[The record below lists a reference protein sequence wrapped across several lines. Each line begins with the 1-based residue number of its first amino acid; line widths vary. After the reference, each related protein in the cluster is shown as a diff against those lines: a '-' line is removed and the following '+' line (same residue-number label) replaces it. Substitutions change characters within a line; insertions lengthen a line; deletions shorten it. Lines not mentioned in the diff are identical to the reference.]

1 MISKIRSSLYA
12 KVFLTTT
19 AMLLCVSLLV
29 FSLLA
34 WLMPQTYSNRLNTVL
49 DERVQRFV
57 SELEQ
62 VAFPNS
68 GGLFD
73 QLLQDMEINSVELY
87 NGKGEFVPLPTEQY
101 AEARDGNTAYI
112 EQTQINELRK
122 TVPLL
127 SGSYHFSFS
136 DSNERY
142 MLIVYGAAEQ
152 IGELQQS
159 FIRVFPFIL
168 LIVLAVAFIVSWL
181 YSCMLTKPVLEI
193 SRISEKMSDLQL
205 NWMVDEQRT
214 DELGTLGKSLNR
226 LSHNLSVTLSDL
238 QNANKKLEADI
249 EHEKK
254 LEQARINF
262 FSAVSHELKTPVT
275 IIKGQ
280 LEGMLLGIGA
290 YKDREKY
297 LNRSL
302 EIANTLETMV
312 QEILTISRLET
323 AGAEFKIDH
332 LDCVQIIK
340 SYLNETE
347 DLVVRKDLQIYLDLP
362 SSVLIT
368 GNKML
373 MEKVFSNLIGNA
385 IKYSPQGASIRISA
399 HMEHEQIKFSFE
411 NTGTC
416 IPEDSIPKLFDAFYR
431 VEQSRSRKTG
441 GSGLGLYIV
450 QEILHQHGSECTV
463 CNTQAG
469 VKFSFTISSSTHKSQ
484 TNPTGITKRGDMI
497 WAY

>member
-254 LEQARINF
+254 LEQARTNF

-362 SSVLIT
+362 LSVLIT

-469 VKFSFTISSSTHKSQ
+469 VRFSFTISSSTHKSQ

>member
-1 MISKIRSSLYA
+1 MAKKIKGSLFA
-12 KVFLTTT
+12 KVFLITSV
-19 AMLLCVSLLV
+19 MLLCISLLV
-29 FSLLA
+29 FGMLA
-34 WLMPQTYSNRLNTVL
+34 WLMPQTYSNRLNTIL
-49 DERVQRFV
+49 DKRAQDFI

-62 VAFPNS
+62 VPFSDS

-73 QLLQDMEINSVELY
+73 QFVADTEINSVELY
-87 NGKGEFVPLPTEQY
+87 NSGGDWVTLPAKEFDNEWTGNIAQTAFAGPGETSPVLSNQY
-101 AEARDGNTAYI
+101 Y
-112 EQTQINELRK
+112 
-122 TVPLL
+122 
-127 SGSYHFSFS
+127 FSFS
-136 DSNERY
+136 DCSDRY
-142 MLIVYGAAEQ
+142 TLVVYGEAEQ
-152 IGELQQS
+152 ISELQQS
-159 FIRVFPFIL
+159 FIRIFPIIL
-168 LIVLAVAFIVSWL
+168 LLVLAIALVISWL
-181 YSCMLTKPVLEI
+181 YSRMITEPVLEI

-205 NWMVDEQRT
+205 DWMVDEQRT

-226 LSHNLSVTLSDL
+226 LSRNLSTALSDL
-238 QNANKKLEADI
+238 QNANRKLEADI
-249 EHEKK
+249 EHEKE
-254 LEQARINF
+254 LEQARTNF

-297 LNRSL
+297 LTRSL

-323 AGAEFKIDH
+323 AGPDFKRDC

-340 SYLNETE
+340 SYLSETE
-347 DLVVRKDLQIYLDLP
+347 DLIAGKDLQIYFDAPP
-362 SSVLIT
+362 SALIT

-385 IKYSPQGASIRISA
+385 IKYSPQGASIHISV
-399 HMEHEQIKFSFE
+399 HMEHEQIKFSVE
-411 NTGTC
+411 NTGAH

-450 QEILHQHGSECTV
+450 QEILHLHGSECTV
-463 CNTQAG
+463 CNTQDG
-469 VKFSFTISSSTHKSQ
+469 VKFSFTI
-484 TNPTGITKRGDMI
+484 
-497 WAY
+497 

>member
-323 AGAEFKIDH
+323 AGAEFKMDH

-362 SSVLIT
+362 LSVLIT

-411 NTGTC
+411 NTGAH
-416 IPEDSIPKLFDAFYR
+416 IPEDSISKLFDAFYR

-469 VKFSFTISSSTHKSQ
+469 VRFSFTISSSTHKSQ

>member
-1 MISKIRSSLYA
+1 MIKKIKSSLFA
-12 KVFLTTT
+12 KVFLITSV
-19 AMLLCVSLLV
+19 MLLCISLLV
-29 FSLLA
+29 FGMLA
-34 WLMPQTYSNRLNTVL
+34 WLMPQTYSNRLNTIL
-49 DERVQRFV
+49 DKRAQDFI

-62 VAFPNS
+62 VPFSDS

-73 QLLQDMEINSVELY
+73 QFVADTEINSVELY
-87 NGKGEFVPLPTEQY
+87 NSGGDWVALPSKEFDNEWKGNVAQTAVAGPGETSPVLSNQY
-101 AEARDGNTAYI
+101 Y
-112 EQTQINELRK
+112 
-122 TVPLL
+122 
-127 SGSYHFSFS
+127 FSFS
-136 DSNERY
+136 DCSDRY
-142 MLIVYGAAEQ
+142 TLVVYGEAEQ
-152 IGELQQS
+152 ISELQQS
-159 FIRVFPFIL
+159 FIRVFPIIL
-168 LIVLAVAFIVSWL
+168 LLVLAIALVISWL
-181 YSCMLTKPVLEI
+181 YSRMITKPVLEI

-205 NWMVDEQRT
+205 DWKIDEQRT

-226 LSHNLSVTLSDL
+226 LSRNLSTALSDL
-238 QNANKKLEADI
+238 QNANRKLEADI
-249 EHEKK
+249 EHEKE
-254 LEQARINF
+254 LEQARTNF

-297 LNRSL
+297 LTRSL

-323 AGAEFKIDH
+323 VGPDFKKDC

-340 SYLNETE
+340 SYLSETE
-347 DLVVRKDLQIYLDLP
+347 DLIAGKDLQIDLNAPP
-362 SSVLIT
+362 SALIA
-368 GNKML
+368 GNKLL

-385 IKYSPQGASIRISA
+385 IKYSPQGASIHISIHA
-399 HMEHEQIKFSFE
+399 EHEQIKFSVE
-411 NTGTC
+411 NTGAH

-450 QEILHQHGSECTV
+450 QEILHHHGSECMV

-469 VKFSFTISSSTHKSQ
+469 VKFSFTI
-484 TNPTGITKRGDMI
+484 
-497 WAY
+497 

>member
-254 LEQARINF
+254 LEQARTNF

-362 SSVLIT
+362 LSVLIT

>member
-1 MISKIRSSLYA
+1 
-12 KVFLTTT
+12 
-19 AMLLCVSLLV
+19 
-29 FSLLA
+29 
-34 WLMPQTYSNRLNTVL
+34 
-49 DERVQRFV
+49 
-57 SELEQ
+57 
-62 VAFPNS
+62 
-68 GGLFD
+68 
-73 QLLQDMEINSVELY
+73 
-87 NGKGEFVPLPTEQY
+87 
-101 AEARDGNTAYI
+101 
-112 EQTQINELRK
+112 
-122 TVPLL
+122 
-127 SGSYHFSFS
+127 
-136 DSNERY
+136 

-181 YSCMLTKPVLEI
+181 YSCMITKPVLEI

-205 NWMVDEQRT
+205 NWTVDEQRT

-226 LSHNLSVTLSDL
+226 LSRNLSTALSDL
-238 QNANKKLEADI
+238 QNANRKLEADI
-249 EHEKK
+249 EHEKE
-254 LEQARINF
+254 LEQARTNF

-297 LNRSL
+297 LTRSL

-323 AGAEFKIDH
+323 AGPDFKKDC

-340 SYLNETE
+340 SYLSETE
-347 DLVVRKDLQIYLDLP
+347 DLIAGKDLQIYLDVPP
-362 SSVLIT
+362 SALIT

-385 IKYSPQGASIRISA
+385 IKYSPQGASIYISV
-399 HMEHEQIKFSFE
+399 HIEHGQIEFSVE
-411 NTGTC
+411 NTGAH
-416 IPEDSIPKLFDAFYR
+416 IPEESIPKLFDAFYR

-450 QEILHQHGSECTV
+450 QEILHLHGSECTV
-463 CNTQAG
+463 SNTLAG
-469 VKFSFTISSSTHKSQ
+469 VKFSFTILHINHKLIPHVSTKEV
-484 TNPTGITKRGDMI
+484 I
-497 WAY
+497 

>member
-1 MISKIRSSLYA
+1 
-12 KVFLTTT
+12 
-19 AMLLCVSLLV
+19 MLLCISLLV
-29 FSLLA
+29 FGMLA
-34 WLMPQTYSNRLNTVL
+34 WLMPQTYSNKLNTIL
-49 DERVQRFV
+49 DERARGFV

-62 VAFPNS
+62 VPFSDS

-73 QLLQDMEINSVELY
+73 QFIADMEINSVELY
-87 NGKGEFVPLPTEQY
+87 DSSGDFVPLPSKEYNNEWEDNIAQT
-101 AEARDGNTAYI
+101 AVAGLGEASPI
-112 EQTQINELRK
+112 
-122 TVPLL
+122 L
-127 SGSYHFSFS
+127 SNHYYFSFS
-136 DSNERY
+136 DRNDRY
-142 MLIVYGAAEQ
+142 TLVVYGEAEH
-152 IGELQQS
+152 ILELQQS
-159 FIRVFPFIL
+159 FIRIFPLIL
-168 LIVLAVAFIVSWL
+168 LTVLVVAFVVSWL
-181 YSCMLTKPVLEI
+181 YSRMITKPVLEI

-205 NWMVDEQRT
+205 DWTVDEQRT

-226 LSHNLSVTLSDL
+226 LSCNLSTALSDL
-238 QNANKKLEADI
+238 QNANRKLEADI
-249 EHEKK
+249 EHEKE
-254 LEQARINF
+254 LEQARTNF

-280 LEGMLLGIGA
+280 LEGMLLGVGA

-297 LNRSL
+297 LARSL

-323 AGAEFKIDH
+323 AGTDFKKDH
-332 LDCVQIIK
+332 LDCIQIIK
-340 SYLNETE
+340 SYLSEIE
-347 DLVVRKDLQIYLDLP
+347 DLIAEKDLQIYLDVPP
-362 SSVLIT
+362 SALIT

-385 IKYSPQGASIRISA
+385 IKYSPQGAAIRISVY
-399 HMEHEQIKFSFE
+399 MEHEQMEFSVE
-411 NTGTC
+411 NTGSH

-469 VKFSFTISSSTHKSQ
+469 VKFSFTI
-484 TNPTGITKRGDMI
+484 
-497 WAY
+497 

>member
-205 NWMVDEQRT
+205 NWTVDEQRT

-226 LSHNLSVTLSDL
+226 LSYNLSVTLSDL

-323 AGAEFKIDH
+323 AGAEFKMDH

-362 SSVLIT
+362 LSVLIT